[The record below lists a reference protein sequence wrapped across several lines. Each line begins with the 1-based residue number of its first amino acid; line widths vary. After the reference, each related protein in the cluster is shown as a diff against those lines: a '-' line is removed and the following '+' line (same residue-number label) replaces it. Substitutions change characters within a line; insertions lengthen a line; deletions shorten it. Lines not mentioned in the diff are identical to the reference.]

1 MYNLLNTLKKR
12 IFLKKNFKIKFKLT
26 ILILFFIVIGIVSSS
41 IMLTQFISSKK
52 LAKKVVNDSF
62 LNVSYQTMLQLKE
75 YNTKS
80 RDIIDL
86 FSLIEGTNELPIHN
100 KRHKLLEL
108 FTKTIEHTPFAY
120 SFYLGHKS
128 GEFYQIINLNIKKG
142 IKEELKSP
150 KNARWIIVKI
160 LKDGIKYEEFLDK
173 KLNLIS
179 FRKTNSSYVPSSRS
193 WYKNA
198 IKMNEISSTK
208 PYKFSS
214 LQEKGITFS
223 KKINK
228 DLVLGLDITIE
239 SIQALLHTQKL
250 VKGSEIFVFG
260 DKGKI
265 VAYSEIGSS
274 SSKSIK
280 NINDIYPG
288 VFNDENYNEEP
299 VITNIAGVE
308 YFKYYPKVELK
319 HGTKTY
325 FAILSPKNKI
335 MEPYN
340 KQILNS
346 FIISLLI
353 FIFIAVPLIFQASKL
368 IVKPLQA
375 IEKEENKIKNRQFD
389 EVKYIPTFILEL
401 DHLSLSFL
409 SMSKKIQK
417 YQRSEK
423 ELMSSF
429 IKLIAKTIDAKS
441 KYTGG
446 HCSRVPELSIMLVH
460 AANKA
465 NHGEFKDFIIKNEE
479 QLEELSTAAWL
490 HDCGK
495 VTTPDYVV
503 DKATKLETIY
513 NRIHEIRMR
522 FEVIYRDKIIKSLEK
537 KLLGEDVAVIKTW
550 LNEEYLILVSK
561 FEFIAKANIGGEFM
575 SEHDKKRVEEISK
588 HEWIR
593 YFDNT
598 LGISRDERDRYLTYE
613 AVPAKEF
620 LLADKLNHIVPRVD
634 FDYEEYKRMKFN
646 LEVPEHL
653 YNYGEVYNLCI
664 ERGTLTKEEKFK
676 INEHIIM
683 SIIMLENL
691 PLPDY
696 LKNVPLYAGAHHETL
711 IGTGYPRKLS
721 KKDMPL
727 ASRMIA
733 LADVF
738 EALTAS
744 DRPYKEAK
752 KLSVSI
758 KILSKMVQNKH
769 LDEDLFK
776 LFLSS
781 GIYLE
786 YANKYLDKEQI
797 DDVNIN
803 KYL

>member
-1 MYNLLNTLKKR
+1 MGK
-12 IFLKKNFKIKFKLT
+12 KIKINIKLT

-41 IMLTQFISSKK
+41 IMLTQYISSQN

-75 YNTKS
+75 YNNKS
-80 RDIIDL
+80 RKIIEL
-86 FSLIEGTNELPIHN
+86 ISLIDGSNELPVHN
-100 KRHKLLEL
+100 KKHKLLKL
-108 FTKTIEHTPFAY
+108 FTKIIEHTPFAY

-128 GEFYQIINLNIKKG
+128 GEFYQIINLNIKEG
-142 IKEELKSP
+142 IKEELKAP
-150 KNARWIIVKI
+150 QNARWIIVKI

-173 KLNLIS
+173 NLNLIS
-179 FRKTNSSYVPSSRS
+179 FRKTNSSYVPSSRA

-198 IKMNEISSTK
+198 IKINKISSTK

-223 KKINK
+223 KKINNN
-228 DLVLGLDITIE
+228 LVLGLDVTIE
-239 SIQALLHTQKL
+239 SIQALLHKQKL
-250 VKGSEIFVFG
+250 VKGSEIFVFE

-265 VAYSEIGSS
+265 VAYSKIGSPT
-274 SSKSIK
+274 SKNIK
-280 NINDIYPG
+280 NINDIYPDI
-288 VFNDENYNEEP
+288 FMNENYNKEP
-299 VITNIAGVE
+299 ILIDIAGLE
-308 YFKYYPKVELK
+308 YYKYYPKVELK

-335 MEPYN
+335 MQPYN
-340 KQILNS
+340 KQIFNS
-346 FIISLLI
+346 FITSILI
-353 FIFIAVPLIFQASKL
+353 FIFIAIPLIFQASKL

-375 IEKEENKIKNRQFD
+375 MEKEEKKIKNREFN
-389 EVKYIPTFILEL
+389 EVKYIPTFISEL
-401 DHLSLSFL
+401 DHLSLSLL
-409 SMSKKIQK
+409 SMSKTIQK
-417 YQRSEK
+417 YQKSEK
-423 ELMSSF
+423 DLMNSF

-495 VTTPDYVV
+495 VTTPEYVV

-513 NRIHEIRMR
+513 NRIHEIRTR
-522 FEVIYRDKIIKSLEK
+522 FEVIYRDKIIESLEK
-537 KLLGEDVAVIKTW
+537 KLLGEDEASIKTW
-550 LNEEYLILVSK
+550 LNEEYLILISN
-561 FEFIAKANIGGEFM
+561 FEFIANANIGGEFM
-575 SEHDKKRVEEISK
+575 SEQDKKRVEEISTQ
-588 HEWIR
+588 EWLR

-598 LGISRDERDRYLTYE
+598 LGISRDEKNRFVTYE
-613 AVPAKEF
+613 SVPAKEY

-752 KLSVSI
+752 KLSISI

-769 LDEDLFK
+769 LDEDIFK

-797 DDVNIN
+797 DNVNIN